1 MKTMGPPLRTKGT
14 YCDVQHTV
22 SGDSSPSEA
31 TLTPLGVRSY
41 LRQSATHLPS
51 FLPSYT
57 CCVGVARRALIGS
70 PVIIAPRP
78 SSLYAFLFPL
88 RATHSDHKSPSEI
101 PHPHQSAAEMARI
114 CKGSNQIQPHW
125 LPARLPLAR
134 PSHKHFCKMHLPEQ
148 LQDVARFRRCWE
160 VAG

>member
-1 MKTMGPPLRTKGT
+1 MGPPLRTKGT

-57 CCVGVARRALIGS
+57 CCVGVTRRALIGS

-125 LPARLPLAR
+125 LPVWLPLAR

-148 LQDVARFRRCWE
+148 LQDIARFRRCWE